1 MLARFNPIQ
10 SPARTFAGAAL
21 CAILAL
27 AIFGA
32 VKWLTPGASAATVEV
47 TVEGDPAPDL
57 TPDCDVAGCTLREA
71 IIFTNSVPGH
81 DTINLRNK
89 TYTLAQHGSDN
100 TAAAGDL
107 DITDDLT
114 IVGLGTGVTIIDA
127 NNLDRV
133 FHVAPD
139 NQIINVEIRDL
150 TIQDGYVLPGGSGA
164 NIFNNANLT
173 LNNVVIRRGDA
184 AEGAGIYNTDDLVIN
199 DSLITDNHAVFGG
212 GILSTDFVT
221 LNNTTVSDNTAE
233 QSGGGLRIDL
243 GFANINDSLVVDNTA
258 NLFGGGIDNR
268 DNLDVTRSTVGN
280 NSADTGGGIYN
291 GDDVDILE
299 STIELNS
306 AEDGGGIFN
315 DFSLSIDRSTISQ
328 NTATTGGGIFND
340 DASVAAL
347 NSTFSGNSAL
357 EDGGGLYND
366 SNSATLTHVTI
377 ANNTADSDNN
387 ASGDGGGIYDA
398 TNTVDVLLTLIAEN
412 IDNGGEAPD
421 CSGTVDLQDHNLIGD
436 TTGCNLTGDLA
447 TSYLD
452 VPAEIGA
459 LQFHG
464 GLTRTHRLLPN
475 SLAIDAES
483 PFCPPPFIDQ
493 RNFVRPVN
501 GDANGIATCDIGA
514 YEYNSFPAA
523 TATPTQPP
531 TVAPTPT
538 PETATPTPSPTGTP
552 GPTPTPTPSPTPV
565 QPAVKHGDIDCDGDV
580 DAVDMLGILIY
591 IAGLDPLQQTEPCPD
606 VGTEYQGNMFGDTL
620 CDGNVDSID
629 ALAVGRS
636 IAGLSPIASEPGC
649 PSIGE
654 LV

>member
-10 SPARTFAGAAL
+10 SPARTFAAAAL
-21 CAILAL
+21 CAILVL
-27 AIFGA
+27 AFFGA
-32 VKWLTPGASAATVEV
+32 VKWLTPHASAATVEV
-47 TVEGDPAPDL
+47 TVEGDAAPGE
-57 TPDCDVAGCTLREA
+57 CDIGGCTLREA

-81 DTINLRNK
+81 DTVNLRNK
-89 TYTLAQHGSDN
+89 TYTFAQFGSDN

-114 IVGLGTGVTIIDA
+114 IVGLGTDITIIDA

-150 TIQDGYVLPGGSGA
+150 TIQDGYVLPGGAGA

-199 DSLITDNHAVFGG
+199 DSLITDNHAGFGG
-212 GILSTDFVT
+212 GILSNDFVT
-221 LNNTTVSDNTAE
+221 LNNTTVSGNTAG
-233 QSGGGLRIDL
+233 QSGGGLRVDA
-243 GFANINDSLVVDNTA
+243 GFANINDSIIDGNTA
-258 NLFGGGIDNR
+258 GVRGGGIDNL
-268 DNLDVTRSTVGN
+268 DNTDVTRSVVSDN
-280 NSADTGGGIYN
+280 VAPLGGGIYN
-291 GDDVDILE
+291 TDDVDLLE
-299 STIELNS
+299 STIEKND
-306 AEDGGGIFN
+306 ADTAGGGIYN
-315 DFSLSIDRSTISQ
+315 EASLSVDRSTISE
-328 NTATTGGGIFND
+328 NTAPEGAGIVND
-340 DASVAAL
+340 DAALAML
-347 NSTFSGNSAL
+347 NSTISGNLATL
-357 EDGGGLYND
+357 FGGGLYND
-366 SNSATLTHVTI
+366 EGSVDLTHVTI
-377 ANNTADSDNN
+377 ANNTADSDDNG
-387 ASGDGGGIYDA
+387 SGDGGGIYDVG
-398 TNTVDVLLTLIAEN
+398 NTVDILLSLIAEN

-421 CSGTVDLQDHNLIGD
+421 CIGTVDLQDHNLIGD
-436 TTGCNLTGDLA
+436 STGCNLTGDLA
-447 TSYLD
+447 TSYID

-464 GLTRTHRLLPN
+464 GPTRTHSLLPN

-483 PFCPPPFIDQ
+483 PFCPPPFVDQ
-493 RNFVRPVN
+493 RNFVRPVD
-501 GDANGIATCDIGA
+501 GDQNSIATCDIGS
-514 YEYNSFPAA
+514 YEYNSHPAA
-523 TATPTQPP
+523 TATPTQAP
-531 TVAPTPT
+531 TAAPTPT
-538 PETATPTPSPTGTP
+538 PAETATPTPSPTGTP
-552 GPTPTPTPSPTPV
+552 GPTSTPTPSPTPV

-606 VGTEYQGNMFGDTL
+606 VGTLYQDNLFGDAL